1 MKIFFDQGT
10 PVPLSRG
17 LKGHTVSTAY
27 ELGWS
32 ELDNGELLKAAEA
45 EFDVF
50 VTTDKNLRHQQQLA
64 RRRLAILLLPTTN
77 WPQLRAHE
85 AEIVAAINTLRA
97 GDVVEMKI

>member
-50 VTTDKNLRHQQQLA
+50 VTTDKNLRRQQQLA

>member
-10 PVPLSRG
+10 PVPLRHG

-27 ELGWS
+27 ELGWN
-32 ELDNGELLKAAEA
+32 ELDNGKLLKAAEV

-50 VTTDKNLRHQQQLA
+50 VTTDKNLRHQQQLTG
-64 RRRLAILLLPTTN
+64 RHLAIVVLPTTN
-77 WPQLRAHE
+77 WPQLRVHE
-85 AEIVAAINTLRA
+85 AEIVAMIDTLRP